1 MQDAEKI
8 RQNFSK
14 RLNELLDERDYLPR
28 GRAQRLVREL
38 KLDITDRAVN
48 KWLKGESMPDV
59 GNMRIIANFF
69 GVSFDWLATGG
80 ELSASAGAQALQNAV
95 KPTLD
100 LIEKNKTLQ
109 TLKEQIEA
117 MQTGGV
123 LTTEQALSIVDTV
136 AVAMPANDVPLI
148 SWVAAG
154 SWSEVNP
161 VTLADAEGYYP
172 RPRNLSAD
180 GFALRVRGRSMLPK
194 FEPDDIIYVEPNVST
209 LALKDGDL
217 IVVQCNDDTEATFKQ
232 LVLGETESDMYLKP
246 LNPDWPEQKMV
257 PMGECRLVG
266 KVVGKLVEY

>member
-1 MQDAEKI
+1 MSTFAERLYKLRRDKKLARDALGLKI
-8 RQNFSK
+8 GVSK
-14 RLNELLDERDYLPR
+14 TAIKNWEDGENLPKVEYVK
-28 GRAQRLVREL
+28 ALAE
-38 KLDITDRAVN
+38 
-48 KWLKGESMPDV
+48 
-59 GNMRIIANFF
+59 FF
-69 GVSFDWLATGG
+69 DVSFDWLATGG

-180 GFALRVRGRSMLPK
+180 GFALKVRGRSMLPK